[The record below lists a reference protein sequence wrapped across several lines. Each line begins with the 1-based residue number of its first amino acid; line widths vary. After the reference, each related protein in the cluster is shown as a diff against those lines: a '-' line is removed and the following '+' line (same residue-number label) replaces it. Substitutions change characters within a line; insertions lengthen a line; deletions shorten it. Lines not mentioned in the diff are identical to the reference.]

1 MAVGV
6 QYYKVILRHTVRSQR
21 NFRNFPTV
29 IDRLQVA
36 SSNCTNCNRKISR
49 TRNFYLEIHN
59 KKTFYHG
66 TTENVKAI

>member
-29 IDRLQVA
+29 IDRMQVA
-36 SSNCTNCNRKISR
+36 SSNCTKQLQPEDQQNTKFLSWNS
-49 TRNFYLEIHN
+49 
-59 KKTFYHG
+59 
-66 TTENVKAI
+66 